1 MRRRKGKMPAVFG
14 WRRSFRLAAEFPALI
29 GPLVAERYRER
40 EKKKRGGGGRRR
52 RRRMRRRKVSTD
64 VSFRFD

>member
-1 MRRRKGKMPAVFG
+1 MPAVFG

-40 EKKKRGGGGRRR
+40 EEEEGGGEGGGDEQEEEEEEI
-52 RRRMRRRKVSTD
+52 VYGC
-64 VSFRFD
+64 FI